1 MKEKVGEVF
10 SIARDNAP
18 VRGCTIS
25 REVHGGTST
34 ITYFSLAEGTDI
46 SAEIHPYHKLILVM
60 SGSIAVYGEGAE
72 RRLGSG
78 DGLLTEADKAV
89 GIRASE
95 DAVYTEISVQKEDRM
110 NTVIK
115 AGEVFRLADLVPYQD
130 GKIVNMDVV
139 HNDSMK
145 FVVMSLDEGT
155 GLAEHAAPGE
165 AMIFAL
171 DGEGVIGYEGQEHMI
186 KAGEN
191 FHFAKGGLHFVK
203 ATEKF
208 KMALLLTLE

>member
-25 REVHGGTST
+25 REVHGGTSS
-34 ITYFSLAEGTDI
+34 ITYFSLAGGTDI

-115 AGEVFRLADLVPYQD
+115 AGEVFRLAYLVPY
-130 GKIVNMDVV
+130 
-139 HNDSMK
+139 
-145 FVVMSLDEGT
+145 
-155 GLAEHAAPGE
+155 
-165 AMIFAL
+165 
-171 DGEGVIGYEGQEHMI
+171 
-186 KAGEN
+186 
-191 FHFAKGGLHFVK
+191 
-203 ATEKF
+203 
-208 KMALLLTLE
+208 